1 MLNPLPMA
9 VPLLGMCSSTFL
21 NWGPNQFLPFPLH
34 FCLEWCS
41 FFFNIL
47 TNLHGIS
54 ALNRDPATEHYFD
67 GSTPQTKKAVCV
79 LINFKKY
86 LKIVIKRQ
94 AVGYNLENKSGFFLF
109 AF

>member
-1 MLNPLPMA
+1 MLQHLLELGSKSIFTFP
-9 VPLLGMCSSTFL
+9 PLLTL
-21 NWGPNQFLPFPLH
+21 ENVH
-34 FCLEWCS
+34 FCLERCS

-47 TNLHGIS
+47 TNLHGVS

-67 GSTPQTKKAVCV
+67 GSTPRNKKAVCV